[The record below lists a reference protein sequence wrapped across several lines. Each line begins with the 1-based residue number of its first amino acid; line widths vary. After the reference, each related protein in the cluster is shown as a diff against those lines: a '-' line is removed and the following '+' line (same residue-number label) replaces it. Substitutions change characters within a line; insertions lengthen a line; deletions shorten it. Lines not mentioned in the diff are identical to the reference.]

1 MKENEFTLEYDKKNP
16 CYPYIFRLIN
26 YSQNK
31 TYVVHCSEKTMD
43 RIVEEYKS
51 IKTLNN
57 EN

>member
-1 MKENEFTLEYDKKNP
+1 MKENKFTLKYDKKNP
-16 CYPYIFRLIN
+16 RYPYIFRLVN
-26 YSQNK
+26 YNQTK
-31 TYVVHCSEKTMD
+31 TYVVHCCEKTMD